1 MSQEVAPGRVTIP
14 RLIWMPSVISLGITL
29 LRLIGER
36 QRWSYTW
43 FNPTSLGILPS
54 GTSWVIDVSW
64 LALPF
69 GAYFAWKLA
78 AAGHAPESLFKAY
91 FCVGSGLLVI
101 IALFFLTPKVPV
113 GFPYIF
119 AFIWA
124 GMAIAGIIQMY
135 AWSELFNTL
144 FAYALATRIP
154 VLLLTILA
162 MRGNW
167 GTHYDFVRFG
177 PAQATPL
184 VPRIFWYAVF
194 PQLVFWVAVAIFS
207 GMLAGVV
214 TFSVVRKRQP
224 TRQAAGA

>member
-1 MSQEVAPGRVTIP
+1 MS
-14 RLIWMPSVISLGITL
+14 SVISLGITS
-29 LRLIGER
+29 LRMIGER
-36 QRWSYTW
+36 QYWSDTW
-43 FNPTSLGILPS
+43 FNSETLGMLPS
-54 GTSWVIDVSW
+54 GVSWVIDSSW

-78 AAGHAPESLFKAY
+78 AAGHAPESLFRA
-91 FCVGSGLLVI
+91 FACVSSGLLI
-101 IALFFLTPKVPV
+101 ILINHYLLIPNAPV
-113 GFPYIF
+113 GFPYIYVLL
-119 AFIWA
+119 WA
-124 GMAIAGIIQMY
+124 GMAVAGIIQMY
-135 AWSELFNTL
+135 AWSVLFNTL
-144 FAYALATRIP
+144 FAYGLATRIP

-194 PQLVFWVAVAIFS
+194 PQLVFWVAFTIFL

-214 TFSVVRKRQP
+214 TFSIVRKRQP